1 MKLEDL
7 RKDNIGQIYAWF
19 PQKGNDESSML
30 LITYPYYSIKA
41 FYFSCQNLEQLEQSK
56 DIINQGNV
64 SISAVGFWFLAI
76 EAFINT
82 LLKIACFLK
91 DKDFNEFRGKK
102 LNDRLTAVF
111 EILEIENKDFYR
123 SGILPKLKEFQTFRN
138 EVFHD
143 RFFNSEVQFHK
154 TSFSSIP
161 YLANQVDVVQAS
173 IIALEIFQAFRFVYP
188 GLDLMP
194 DIFIQKNSSYGFIK
208 YDFLYNEVILPLFY
222 EALRKHSLNTD
233 LVTEPVEIRLPE
245 SSILQKGDVKIIIRA
260 FHKENIIH
268 SPNTTETNIGA
279 SLFNKVRDLITIN
292 EQENFQIPAYERI
305 E

>member
-7 RKDNIGQIYAWF
+7 RKDNIGQTYAWL
-19 PQKGNDESSML
+19 PKKGNDESSMI

-56 DIINQGNV
+56 GIINQGNV

-91 DKDFNEFRGKK
+91 TKDFNEFKGKAI
-102 LNDRLTAVF
+102 NGRLKAVF
-111 EILEIENKDFYR
+111 EILEIEKKIFYR
-123 SGILPKLKEFQTFRN
+123 SGIFPKLQEFETFRN

-173 IIALEIFQAFRFVYP
+173 IIALEIFQAFRFIYP
-188 GLDLMP
+188 ALDLMP

-208 YDFLYNEVILPLFY
+208 YNVLHNQVILPLFS
-222 EALRKHSLNTD
+222 EALRKHTLYTD
-233 LVTEPVEIRLPE
+233 LITEPIDIRLPE
-245 SSILQKGDVKIIIRA
+245 SSILQKGDVQIIMRA
-260 FHKENIIH
+260 FQKEDIIH
-268 SPNTTETNIGA
+268 SANSTDTNIAA
-279 SLFNKVRDLITIN
+279 SLFNKVSDLIPIN
-292 EQENFQIPAYERI
+292 EQEEFQIPRYYRVE
-305 E
+305 

>member
-19 PQKGNDESSML
+19 PKKGKDESSML

-91 DKDFNEFRGKK
+91 DKDFNEFRGKQI
-102 LNDRLTAVF
+102 NGRLTAVF
-111 EILEIENKDFYR
+111 KLLKMDNKDFYN
-123 SGILPKLKEFQTFRN
+123 SAIFPKFQEFQNYRN

-143 RFFNSEVQFHK
+143 RFFNSEIKFHK

-173 IIALEIFQAFRFVYP
+173 IIALEIFQAFRFIYP
-188 GLDLMP
+188 ALDLMP
-194 DIFIQKNSSYGFIK
+194 DIFIEKNSSYGFIK
-208 YDFLYNEVILPLFY
+208 YDVLYNQIILPLFS
-222 EALRKHSLNTD
+222 EALRKHTLNTD
-233 LVTEPVEIRLPE
+233 LITEPIDIRLPE
-245 SSILQKGDVKIIIRA
+245 SSILRKGDVQIIMPA
-260 FHKENIIH
+260 FQKENIVH
-268 SPNTTETNIGA
+268 SPNSTETNIA
-279 SLFNKVRDLITIN
+279 ANLFNKVHDLIPIN
-292 EQENFQIPAYERI
+292 EQEYFQIPRYYRVE
-305 E
+305 

>member
-19 PQKGNDESSML
+19 PKKGNDESSML

-56 DIINQGNV
+56 GIINQGNV

-76 EAFINT
+76 EAFIST

-91 DKDFNEFRGKK
+91 DKDFKNFKGKQI
-102 LNDRLTAVF
+102 NGRLTAVF
-111 EILEIENKDFYR
+111 ELLEIENQVFYR
-123 SGILPKLKEFQTFRN
+123 SGIFQKLQEFETFRN

-143 RFFNSEVQFHK
+143 RFFNSEVQFDK

-173 IIALEIFQAFRFVYP
+173 IIALDIFEAFRFVYP
-188 GLDLMP
+188 ERDLMP
-194 DIFIQKNSSYGFIK
+194 NIFIEKNNSFGFIK
-208 YDFLYNEVILPLFY
+208 YDLLYKEVMLPLFSQ
-222 EALRKHSLNTD
+222 ALSKHSLNTN
-233 LVTEPVEIRLPE
+233 LVTEPLEIRLSE
-245 SSILQKGDVKIIIRA
+245 SSILQKGDVKIILRHS
-260 FHKENIIH
+260 HKEDIVHLAN
-268 SPNTTETNIGA
+268 NTETNIGG
-279 SLFNKVRDLITIN
+279 SLFKKARDLITIN
-292 EQENFQIPAYERI
+292 EEEEFQIPGY
-305 E
+305 